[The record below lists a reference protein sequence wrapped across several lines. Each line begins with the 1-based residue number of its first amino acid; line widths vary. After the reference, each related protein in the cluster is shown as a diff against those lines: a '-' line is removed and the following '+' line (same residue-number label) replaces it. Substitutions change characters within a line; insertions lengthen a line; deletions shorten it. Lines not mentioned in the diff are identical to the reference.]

1 MSYAG
6 KTAVVAIGGNSLI
19 ADKQHQSI
27 NNQYEA
33 ATTTVAHIAD
43 MISMGIKVVMTHGN
57 GPQVGFIL
65 RRSEIASG
73 EVPTVP
79 MDYAGADTQG
89 AIGYMLQKALHNEL
103 QNRKITK
110 QTVTLVTQLR
120 VDSDDPAFQ
129 HPTKP
134 VGAVMDEATARTYAD
149 TLGWHVMEDA
159 GRGWRQVVPSPVPC
173 EIIELKAIQML
184 VDSGFVLIACGGGG
198 IPVVR
203 DEKGHLQGVEAVID
217 KDIASAMLAK
227 QIGAQVLV
235 ISTAVPQVAVNF
247 NKPNQRWLDQ
257 LPLAQAKQLMKDNEF
272 DKGSMEP
279 KIEAAIMF
287 IEGGGE
293 EVIITNPENISAA
306 LKGESGTHIIA

>member
-1 MSYAG
+1 MNYAG

-19 ADKQHQSI
+19 VDKRHQSI

-33 ATTTVAHIAD
+33 ATSTVSHIAE
-43 MISMGIKVVMTHGN
+43 MISTGIKVVMTHGN

-65 RRSEIASG
+65 RRSEIASN

-103 QNRKITK
+103 QSRQITR

-120 VDSDDPAFQ
+120 VDHDDPAFDN
-129 HPTKP
+129 PTKP
-134 VGAVMDEATARTYAD
+134 VGAVLDEATARTYAE
-149 TLGWHVMEDA
+149 TLGWHVMQDA
-159 GRGWRQVVPSPVPC
+159 GSGWRQVVPSPVPR

-203 DEKGHLQGVEAVID
+203 DDAGYLQGVEAVID
-217 KDIASAMLAK
+217 KDIASALLAK
-227 QIGAQVLV
+227 HIGAQLLI
-235 ISTAVPQVAVNF
+235 ISTGVPKVAVNF
-247 NKPNQRWLDQ
+247 NQPDQQWLDR
-257 LPLAQAKQLMKDNEF
+257 LTVAQAKQLVKDNEF

-293 EVIITNPENISAA
+293 EVIITNPQNITAA
-306 LKGESGTHIIA
+306 LKGQTGTHIMA